1 MKKILL
7 GGVAGF
13 FIGAVGLGV
22 AMFSMMPGMMLIE
35 NESKFGVE
43 ETVQKLTQLI
53 EENNWK
59 VKQKYPLHKGAA
71 KIGKQI
77 KPVVVIEFGHSAHSS
92 KILEIDDN
100 RPTAAMMPARIAV
113 YEKENKKVYIS
124 RLNLG
129 LMGSMFG
136 GVVKEVMGEAQKE
149 HDAIVE
155 DIIK

>member
-92 KILEIDDN
+92 RILEIDDN

-129 LMGSMFG
+129 LMGIMFG

>member
-129 LMGSMFG
+129 LMGIMFG